1 MNALSGTSAF
11 LGIICVFLLIVLLL
25 RFKVNIAYVLLLAAA
40 AVPPIFWM
48 DKFRRAPFQAAGD
61 VLRAL
66 VDVRFLVATVNL
78 TGMVL
83 LITTLGNFLK
93 HSGWLQ
99 RMIAG
104 LTDMFRDDRMVMAVT
119 PAAIGLLPMPGGAML
134 SAPMVGE
141 IAKNARMSPERKSAV
156 NYWFR
161 HIWEYCWPLYP
172 GLLFIK
178 IQLNKPLSAIVK
190 VQYPLTIAAILG
202 GLLFIL
208 RKIRHA
214 PGDHPRRRS
223 LLKDLGGILGA
234 LWPVA
239 LVAAFAYRFERGI
252 RLPGGHL
259 VPTMFAGQS
268 LTMLFTLIVMVGG
281 LLLVHK
287 RLNRKRIIAESMT
300 LKLILL
306 VVGMKCLGQMITVC
320 GAARGIQVFFQE
332 QNLPE
337 LPVIFILP
345 FIVGAITGYTA
356 AFVSIT
362 FPLFSLL
369 LVPDARLAFAFAG
382 GFLGVLLSPV
392 HLCLILTREYFQA
405 NLGKI
410 YRLLMLP
417 ALTVALVA
425 LVILVTGGGL

>member
-1 MNALSGTSAF
+1 
-11 LGIICVFLLIVLLL
+11 
-25 RFKVNIAYVLLLAAA
+25 
-40 AVPPIFWM
+40 
-48 DKFRRAPFQAAGD
+48 
-61 VLRAL
+61 
-66 VDVRFLVATVNL
+66 
-78 TGMVL
+78 
-83 LITTLGNFLK
+83 
-93 HSGWLQ
+93 
-99 RMIAG
+99 
-104 LTDMFRDDRMVMAVT
+104 
-119 PAAIGLLPMPGGAML
+119 ML